1 MPPPKK
7 TVIQKDGILYI
18 VDHPAYTKK
27 TEVIIENTQQ
37 QHKQQQHKQQQHT
50 QQQQHKQPNSIIS
63 QCYEN
68 HKKIG
73 VTYPDSIQSQFCLLE

>member
-1 MPPPKK
+1 MPPTHKK

-27 TEVIIENTQQ
+27 AEVLTEHK
-37 QHKQQQHKQQQHT
+37 QHKQP
-50 QQQQHKQPNSIIS
+50 KQPNSIIS

-68 HKKIG
+68 HKKLG
-73 VTYPDSIQSQFCLLE
+73 VTYPDSIQSQFRLIEASN

>member
-1 MPPPKK
+1 MPGPFPKK

-27 TEVIIENTQQ
+27 TEVITDNTQ
-37 QHKQQQHKQQQHT
+37 QHKQHHQQHQKQY
-50 QQQQHKQPNSIIS
+50 KQPNSIIS

-68 HKKIG
+68 HKKLG
-73 VTYPDSIQSQFCLLE
+73 VTYPDNIQSQFPLLEAAN

>member
-1 MPPPKK
+1 MPPPPKK

-27 TEVIIENTQQ
+27 VEVVKEHNG
-37 QHKQQQHKQQQHT
+37 HKQQ
-50 QQQQHKQPNSIIS
+50 KQPNSIIS

-68 HKKIG
+68 HKKLG
-73 VTYPDSIQSQFCLLE
+73 VTYPDSIQSQFRLLESSN

>member
-1 MPPPKK
+1 MPPPAKK

-27 TEVIIENTQQ
+27 VEVVTE
-37 QHKQQQHKQQQHT
+37 HK
-50 QQQQHKQPNSIIS
+50 QQQHKQPNSIIL

-68 HKKIG
+68 HKKLG
-73 VTYPDSIQSQFCLLE
+73 VTYPDSIQSRFRLLEATN